1 MQQFGIKLIHSTL
14 YYAQANDQ
22 VEATNKILINMIK
35 KNDEQ
40 KPHKWHEALSN
51 VLWAW

>member
-1 MQQFGIKLIHSTL
+1 MKLNDGFNWTL
-14 YYAQANDQ
+14 VDDQ

-51 VLWAW
+51 VLWAWRD